1 MSRQS
6 QAGRKDR
13 AREIERA
20 IGAYYDNLSAEEREE
35 LRLWGEFAS
44 AAFIA
49 QNQETEASK
58 SYALRRLPRRK
69 TGTGPRIP
77 SL

>member
-20 IGAYYDNLSAEEREE
+20 IGAITITSAPRNERNCQ
-35 LRLWGEFAS
+35 WGEFAS